1 MIPQA
6 FIDTLLQRVDIVEL
20 VGSYVQ
26 LKKAGIN
33 YSGLCPF
40 HTEKSPSFTVSASKQ
55 FYHCFGCG
63 AHGTAVGFMMEH
75 LGLSFPQAVEDL
87 ARRAGLEVP
96 QEQAN
101 ENDKAASAA
110 QRDQRVRLMDCTL
123 QAAKFYQRRL
133 KESPQAIDYLKQRGV
148 TGEIAKRYHLGYSP
162 EGWQPLQSVFGDYEQ
177 ADLVD
182 AGLVIASEDESGK
195 SKRYDRFRNRLMFP
209 ILSARGEVIGFGAR
223 TLGNDEPKYL
233 NSPETPLFSKGQNL
247 YGVFEGRTAIRESGQ
262 VWVVEGYMDVV
273 ALAQHGLGHAVATL
287 GTATTEQHLRMLIRM
302 ADQVVFMFDGDAAGQ
317 RAAAKALEIS
327 LPFATPKTTFKFV
340 FLPNKH
346 DPDSFVRESG
356 AQALLDHVAAAPPL
370 SSFLWTQS
378 VDHQDLSTP
387 EGRAAASVEVKRLLA
402 LMPATELKLQI
413 AQACAKRLECDLASL
428 GVSTP
433 AARSAS
439 PVRSDRPGRGDF
451 ASRSSTNRPS
461 HRPGDRPGDR
471 FSDGRPT
478 AVPGYGQ
485 RERMERRPVRRPIP
499 SLADRLMQ
507 ILVRQPHRVDSLQPD
522 VLATLTP
529 DQQALVQWVRRQP
542 GRQFASL
549 HEAALA
555 AAGDQDPS
563 GWSGDDMAHFES
575 GLTPAALFQRYAQPE
590 ITLDDLVAQD
600 QAQMVQ
606 TEWDRAAS
614 GLLLRDLQAKATSL
628 AKSMGASQTAS
639 PERLAEL
646 RDLQAKIAELKQ
658 SLMQ

>member
-63 AHGTAVGFMMEH
+63 AHGTAVGFLMEH

-96 QEQAN
+96 QEQAS

-133 KESPQAIDYLKQRGV
+133 KESPQAIDYLKRRGV

-162 EGWQPLQSVFGDYEQ
+162 EGWQPLQSVFADYEQ

-182 AGLVIASEDESGK
+182 AGLVIASQDESGK

-223 TLGNDEPKYL
+223 TLGSDEPKYL

-247 YGVFEGRTAIRESGQ
+247 YGVFEGRTAIREAGQ

-340 FLPNKH
+340 FLPNQH

-378 VDHQDLSTP
+378 VADQDLATP
-387 EGRAAASVEVKRLLA
+387 EGRAAASVEVRRLLG

-413 AQACAKRLECDLASL
+413 AQSCAKRLECDLASL
-428 GVSTP
+428 GVSASVT
-433 AARSAS
+433 RSPGSAHS
-439 PVRSDRPGRGDF
+439 ERPNRGDF
-451 ASRSSTNRPS
+451 ANRSSAHRSDHRPNNRPA
-461 HRPGDRPGDR
+461 DRLT
-471 FSDGRPT
+471 DGRP
-478 AVPGYGQ
+478 AWVPGYGQ

-499 SLADRLMQ
+499 SLSDRLMQ
-507 ILVRQPHRVDSLQPD
+507 ILVRQPQRAGSLQPE

-529 DQQALVQWVRRQP
+529 AQQALVQWVRGQP
-542 GRQFASL
+542 GRSFASL

-555 AAGDQDPS
+555 AAGTQDSS
-563 GWSGDDMAHFES
+563 GWGADGPDQQLDVS
-575 GLTPAALFQRYAQPE
+575 PAALFQRYAQPE
-590 ITLDDLVAQD
+590 ITLDDLMAQD
-600 QAQMVQ
+600 QSDLVQ

-614 GLLLRDLQAKATSL
+614 GLLLRDLQARATSL
-628 AKSMGASQTAS
+628 AKSLGAGQVAS
-639 PERLAEL
+639 PERLSEL

>member
-63 AHGTAVGFMMEH
+63 AHGTAVGFLMEH

-96 QEQAN
+96 QEQAS

-110 QRDQRVRLMDCTL
+110 HRDQRVRLMDCTL

-133 KESPQAIDYLKQRGV
+133 KESPQAIDYLKRRGV
-148 TGEIAKRYHLGYSP
+148 SGEIAKRYHLGYSP
-162 EGWQPLQSVFGDYEQ
+162 EGWQPLQSVFADYEQ
-177 ADLVD
+177 VDLVD
-182 AGLVIASEDESGK
+182 AGLVIASDDESGK

-223 TLGNDEPKYL
+223 TLGSDEPKYL

-247 YGVFEGRTAIRESGQ
+247 YGVFEGRTAIREAGQ

-378 VDHQDLSTP
+378 VADQDLATP
-387 EGRAAASVEVKRLLA
+387 EGRAAASVEVRRLLA

-413 AQACAKRLECDLASL
+413 AQACAKRLECDLVSL
-428 GVSTP
+428 GVSP
-433 AARSAS
+433 PVSRSAA
-439 PVRSDRPGRGDF
+439 PVRSDRSGRGDF
-451 ASRSSTNRPS
+451 ASRSSTHANRPNYRS
-461 HRPGDRPGDR
+461 GDRL
-471 FSDGRPT
+471 SEGRPA

-507 ILVRQPHRVDSLQPD
+507 ILVRQPHRVDSLSSE
-522 VLATLTP
+522 VLATLAP

-555 AAGDQDPS
+555 AAGDRDRS
-563 GWSGDDMAHFES
+563 GWSGDEPGHYEP
-575 GLTPAALFQRYAQPE
+575 GLAPAALFQRYAQPE

-600 QAQMVQ
+600 QSEMVQ
-606 TEWDRAAS
+606 NEWDRAAS
-614 GLLLRDLQAKATSL
+614 GLLLRDLQARATSL
-628 AKSMGASQTAS
+628 AKSLGASQTAS
-639 PERLAEL
+639 PERLSEL

>member
-63 AHGTAVGFMMEH
+63 AHGTAVGFLMEH

-87 ARRAGLEVP
+87 TRRVGLEVP
-96 QEQAN
+96 QERAS
-101 ENDKAASAA
+101 EDDKAASAA

-133 KESPQAIDYLKQRGV
+133 KESPQAIGYLKRRGV
-148 TGEIAKRYHLGYSP
+148 SGEIAKRYHLGYSP
-162 EGWQPLQSVFGDYEQ
+162 EGWQPLQSVFADYEQ

-182 AGLVIASEDESGK
+182 AGLVIASEDDTGK
-195 SKRYDRFRNRLMFP
+195 AKRYDRFRNRLMFP

-223 TLGNDEPKYL
+223 TLGADEPKYL
-233 NSPETPLFSKGQNL
+233 NSPETPLFSKGHNL
-247 YGVFEGRTAIRESGQ
+247 YGVFEGRTAIRDAGQ

-287 GTATTEQHLRMLIRM
+287 GTATTEHHLRMLIRM

-317 RAAAKALEIS
+317 RAAAKALEVS
-327 LPFATPKTTFKFV
+327 LPFATPKTSFKFV
-340 FLPNKH
+340 FLPSQH

-356 AQALLDHVAAAPPL
+356 AQALQDHVAAAPPL

-378 VDHQDLSTP
+378 VANQDLATP
-387 EGRAAASVEVKRLLA
+387 EGRAAATVEAKRLLG
-402 LMPATELKLQI
+402 LMPPTELKLQI
-413 AQACAKRLECDLASL
+413 AQSCAKRLECDLPSL
-428 GVSTP
+428 GVNPP
-433 AARSAS
+433 AAARPRTDPSS
-439 PVRSDRPGRGDF
+439 RSDYANRAT
-451 ASRSSTNRPS
+451 ASRPAYRPS
-461 HRPGDRPGDR
+461 DT
-471 FSDGRPT
+471 RPT

-485 RERMERRPVRRPIP
+485 RERMARRPVRRPIP

-507 ILVRQPHRVDSLQPD
+507 ILVRQPHRAGSLSQEVLETLAPD
-522 VLATLTP
+522 H
-529 DQQALVQWVRRQP
+529 QALVRWIQDQP
-542 GRQFASL
+542 GRQFAAL
-549 HEAALA
+549 HEAALS
-555 AAGDQDPS
+555 AAGDQDWPS
-563 GWSGDDMAHFES
+563 PGMDAPGES
-575 GLTPAALFQRYAQPE
+575 AMGISPAVLFQRYAQPE

-600 QAQMVQ
+600 QTDMVQ

-614 GLLLRDLQAKATSL
+614 GLVLRSLQARATSL
-628 AKSMGASQTAS
+628 AKSLGSHQTAS
-639 PERLAEL
+639 PDRLAEL

>member
-63 AHGTAVGFMMEH
+63 AHGTAVGFLMEH

-133 KESPQAIDYLKQRGV
+133 KESPQAIDYLKRRGV

-182 AGLVIASEDESGK
+182 AGLVIASEDDSGK

-223 TLGNDEPKYL
+223 TLGSDEPKYL

-327 LPFATPKTTFKFV
+327 LPFATPKTSFKFV

-346 DPDSFVRESG
+346 DPDSFVRELGS
-356 AQALLDHVAAAPPL
+356 QALLDHVSAAPPL

-378 VDHQDLSTP
+378 VADQDLATP
-387 EGRAAASVEVKRLLA
+387 EGRAAASVEVRRLLA

-413 AQACAKRLECDLASL
+413 AQACAKRLECDLVSL
-428 GVSTP
+428 GVSAP
-433 AARSAS
+433 VARSS
-439 PVRSDRPGRGDF
+439 VSVRSERP
-451 ASRSSTNRPS
+451 A
-461 HRPGDRPGDR
+461 
-471 FSDGRPT
+471 

-507 ILVRQPHRVDSLQPD
+507 ILVRQPHRVDSLQPE
-522 VLATLTP
+522 VLATLSP

-555 AAGDQDPS
+555 AAGDQDPA
-563 GWSGDDMAHFES
+563 GWGGDEAAHYEP

-614 GLLLRDLQAKATSL
+614 GLLLRDLQARATSL
-628 AKSMGASQTAS
+628 AKSLGASQTAS

>member
-1 MIPQA
+1 M
-6 FIDTLLQRVDIVEL
+6 
-20 VGSYVQ
+20 
-26 LKKAGIN
+26 
-33 YSGLCPF
+33 
-40 HTEKSPSFTVSASKQ
+40 
-55 FYHCFGCG
+55 
-63 AHGTAVGFMMEH
+63 
-75 LGLSFPQAVEDL
+75 
-87 ARRAGLEVP
+87 
-96 QEQAN
+96 
-101 ENDKAASAA
+101 
-110 QRDQRVRLMDCTL
+110 
-123 QAAKFYQRRL
+123 
-133 KESPQAIDYLKQRGV
+133 

-162 EGWQPLQSVFGDYEQ
+162 EGWQPLQSVFADYEQ

-182 AGLVIASEDESGK
+182 AGLVIASQDESGK

-223 TLGNDEPKYL
+223 TLGSDEPKYL

-247 YGVFEGRTAIRESGQ
+247 YGVFEGRTSIREAGQ

-340 FLPNKH
+340 FLPNQH

-378 VDHQDLSTP
+378 VADQDLATP
-387 EGRAAASVEVKRLLA
+387 EGRAAASVEVRRLLG

-413 AQACAKRLECDLASL
+413 AQSCAKRLECDLASL
-428 GVSTP
+428 GVSASVT
-433 AARSAS
+433 RSPGSAHS
-439 PVRSDRPGRGDF
+439 ERPNRGDF
-451 ASRSSTNRPS
+451 ANRSSAHRSDHRPNNRPA
-461 HRPGDRPGDR
+461 DRLT
-471 FSDGRPT
+471 DGRP
-478 AVPGYGQ
+478 AWVPGYGQ

-499 SLADRLMQ
+499 SLSDRLMQ
-507 ILVRQPHRVDSLQPD
+507 ILVRQPQRAGSLQPE

-529 DQQALVQWVRRQP
+529 AQQALVQWVRGQP
-542 GRQFASL
+542 GRSFASL

-555 AAGDQDPS
+555 AAGTQDSS
-563 GWSGDDMAHFES
+563 GWGADGPDQQLDVS
-575 GLTPAALFQRYAQPE
+575 PAALFQRYAQPE
-590 ITLDDLVAQD
+590 ITLDDLMAQD
-600 QAQMVQ
+600 QSDLVQ

-614 GLLLRDLQAKATSL
+614 GLLLRDLQARATSL
-628 AKSMGASQTAS
+628 AKSLGAGQVAS
-639 PERLAEL
+639 PERLSEL

>member
-63 AHGTAVGFMMEH
+63 AHGTAVGFLMEH

-96 QEQAN
+96 QEQAS

-133 KESPQAIDYLKQRGV
+133 KESPQAIDYLKRRGV

-162 EGWQPLQSVFGDYEQ
+162 EGWQPLQSVFADYEQ

-182 AGLVIASEDESGK
+182 AGLVIASQDESGK

-223 TLGNDEPKYL
+223 TLGSDEPKYL

-247 YGVFEGRTAIRESGQ
+247 YGVFEGRTSIREAGQ

-340 FLPNKH
+340 FLPNQH

-378 VDHQDLSTP
+378 VADQDLATP
-387 EGRAAASVEVKRLLA
+387 E
-402 LMPATELKLQI
+402 
-413 AQACAKRLECDLASL
+413 
-428 GVSTP
+428 
-433 AARSAS
+433 
-439 PVRSDRPGRGDF
+439 
-451 ASRSSTNRPS
+451 
-461 HRPGDRPGDR
+461 
-471 FSDGRPT
+471 
-478 AVPGYGQ
+478 
-485 RERMERRPVRRPIP
+485 
-499 SLADRLMQ
+499 
-507 ILVRQPHRVDSLQPD
+507 
-522 VLATLTP
+522 
-529 DQQALVQWVRRQP
+529 
-542 GRQFASL
+542 
-549 HEAALA
+549 
-555 AAGDQDPS
+555 
-563 GWSGDDMAHFES
+563 
-575 GLTPAALFQRYAQPE
+575 
-590 ITLDDLVAQD
+590 
-600 QAQMVQ
+600 
-606 TEWDRAAS
+606 
-614 GLLLRDLQAKATSL
+614 
-628 AKSMGASQTAS
+628 
-639 PERLAEL
+639 
-646 RDLQAKIAELKQ
+646 
-658 SLMQ
+658 